1 MISSRV
7 KEAYIKAEAFE
18 KAFELPDRKMVRKHI
33 KKAKE
38 SIMDLIGAKKGDR
51 ILFYPSKN
59 EALLRAIYEVLMP
72 RAQRSGRTVILIPK
86 TEKGSIRNLL
96 KVAGRLGLSF
106 KEVEVDEKGKMT
118 KEGLDLA
125 ISPRTLAVFLSWA
138 DPLTAA
144 IHPIFELAA
153 LCQEKELFLL
163 VDGTDTVGK
172 VFFRFQDMNIDLL
185 LFTHENLTAAATKKV
200 EMEESDYSLKE
211 FFAFAAYAE
220 ESVETMDLFP
230 MEYAVIKSDVMDR
243 LENSNLDCTF
253 LNSGSGYLFDRWC
266 FAFKGVIAEN
276 LAYFLREKGIF
287 VEQASNETVTLTFS
301 LMQSKE
307 HIFSTWDQI
316 IVTAKMIKEFSYE

>member
-7 KEAYIKAEAFE
+7 KEAYVKAEAFE
-18 KAFELPDRKMVRKHI
+18 KAFDLLDRKVVRKHI

-38 SIMDLIGAKKGDR
+38 SIMDLIGAKKGDHL
-51 ILFYPSKN
+51 LFYPSKN

-86 TEKGSIRNLL
+86 TEKGEIRNLL
-96 KVAGRLGLSF
+96 KTAGRLGLSF
-106 KEVEVDEKGKMT
+106 REVEVDERGKIT
-118 KEGLDLA
+118 KEALELA
-125 ISPRTLAVFLSWA
+125 ICPRTLAVFLSWA

-144 IHPIFELAA
+144 IAPIFEIAS
-153 LCQEKELFLL
+153 LCAEKELFLL

-185 LFTHENLTAAATKKV
+185 LFTHENITAAATKKGG
-200 EMEESDYSLKE
+200 MEEADYSLKE
-211 FFAFAAYAE
+211 FFALAAFAE

-230 MEYAVIKSDVMDR
+230 MEYAVIKSDVIDR
-243 LENSNLDCTF
+243 IENSSLLCTF
-253 LNSGSGYLFDRWC
+253 LNKGSGYLFDRWC
-266 FAFKGVIAEN
+266 FAFKGVPSEN

-287 VEQASNETVTLTFS
+287 VERASDEAVTLTFS
-301 LMQSKE
+301 LMTSKE

-316 IVTAKMIKEFSYE
+316 ITVAKMIKEFSYE